1 MKARVVGDTDVI
13 VVNWGNDVQ
22 RLLLISQ
29 LLRSTSRRVRE
40 DILVAT

>member
-22 RLLLISQ
+22 RLGAVCMYFVLM
-29 LLRSTSRRVRE
+29 R
-40 DILVAT
+40 